1 MRKTVV
7 RSSNILLTIAG
18 IGILTIILGIIYF
31 SGAGGI
37 EGGLFY
43 GFNYGILLAFG
54 FYLSL
59 IGFFPVL
66 TSLDAS
72 GKKAVKKFYPHLLL
86 LTGIGFIF
94 LIYSTLVPHILT
106 PITPSHTWFDYYILG
121 AVLIIFSF
129 STILLATHDRT
140 RLWRFR
146 IIFFLIFFAGILFE
160 IASLLTY
167 FDLLAFID
175 IEKSMWLTFY
185 LFGGVILFIGM
196 IPLLISAS
204 SNFRAIIH
212 RLRFIFIL
220 IALIGIIAYII
231 PTLALN
237 EILPIT
243 VFEFMNYYDF
253 LLFGSLA
260 ILIGLLLISASDQ
273 AYEFIY
279 KLRFLMILLL
289 FVGTIQLLISFVLV
303 LPTSEYIDIPQ
314 LETLPLMTISDFP
327 NTYGMLMLIG
337 MTWDVYYVNGI
348 IMTFISI
355 IFICS
360 IVFFESEEI
369 SVDIGAL
376 IAVED
381 DKLPGIDTTP
391 SEMLAYLEIV
401 NRSQVEMIK
410 YFKEAFR
417 QDRFRGRTFE
427 AITKQYQD
435 LNKLIKTKINDYR
448 EKVPS
453 SAKFLFD
460 AALSEEAPS
469 IPDKKVTPI
478 PTPPPSA
485 PPITTP
491 SPSPPM
497 PPSGPPIPPSSPGTP
512 PPIPVPSTAPPVQSS
527 LDLMADARSTSI
539 AELRGEMLKELSRL
553 REIFKED

>member
-1 MRKTVV
+1 MRKIVV
-7 RSSNILLTIAG
+7 RSSNILLTLAG
-18 IGILTIILGIIYF
+18 IGILTMILGVIYF

-72 GKKAVKKFYPHLLL
+72 AKNTVKKFNPHLLL
-86 LTGIGFIF
+86 ITGIGVIF
-94 LIYSTLVPHILT
+94 LIYSALVPHILA
-106 PITPSHTWFDYYILG
+106 PLTPSHTWFDYYILG
-121 AVLIIFSF
+121 AVLIIFGF
-129 STILLATHDRT
+129 STILLAVRDRE
-140 RLWRFR
+140 RLWNFK
-146 IIFFLIFFAGILFE
+146 IILFLIFVVGILVE
-160 IASLLTY
+160 ITSLLTY
-167 FDLLAFID
+167 FGLLEFID
-175 IEKSMWLTFY
+175 IGKSMWLTFY

-204 SNFRAIIH
+204 SRFRGIIH
-212 RLRFIFIL
+212 RLRFILIL

-237 EILPIT
+237 EILPLT
-243 VFEFMNYYDF
+243 VFDFMNYYDF

-260 ILIGLLLISASDQ
+260 IVIGLLLLSASDR
-273 AYEFIY
+273 AYDFIY
-279 KLRFLMILLL
+279 KLRFVWLLLL
-289 FVGTIQLLISFVLV
+289 FAGTIQLIISFVLV
-303 LPTSEYIDIPQ
+303 LPTSEFIGIPQ
-314 LETLPLMTISDFP
+314 LESIPFMTISDFP
-327 NTYGMLMLIG
+327 ATYGMLMLVG

-360 IVFFESEEI
+360 IVFFESEEV

-376 IAVED
+376 MAVEG

-391 SEMLAYLEIV
+391 SEMLTYLEIV

-410 YFKEAFR
+410 YFKEAVR
-417 QDRFRGRTFE
+417 QDRFRPRIFE
-427 AITKQYQD
+427 AISKQYQD
-435 LNKLIKTKINDYR
+435 LNKLIKAKINDYR

-460 AALSEEAPS
+460 AALSEEPTITPS
-469 IPDKKVTPI
+469 VPEEKVTPA
-478 PTPPPSA
+478 PTPPPSG
-485 PPITTP
+485 P
-491 SPSPPM
+491 
-497 PPSGPPIPPSSPGTP
+497 PPSPPIPPSAPSIPSP
-512 PPIPVPSTAPPVQSS
+512 PPAAPPSAPVSPPALPAQSS
-527 LDLMADARSTSI
+527 LDLIADARSTSI

-553 REIFKED
+553 REIFKE